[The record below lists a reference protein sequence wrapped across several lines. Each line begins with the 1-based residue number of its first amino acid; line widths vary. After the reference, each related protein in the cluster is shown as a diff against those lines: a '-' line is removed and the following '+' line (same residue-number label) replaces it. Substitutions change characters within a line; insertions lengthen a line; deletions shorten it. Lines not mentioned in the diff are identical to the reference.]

1 MLGLCTLKCG
11 WGPSMLILPA
21 YTIHRVDIVSERLG
35 VWKRFVVAIPNTV
48 LGYIAYIP
56 PGPLPLHSLTTH
68 PISKQSQ
75 EVPLLPVPGGYEV
88 HPPQPLTLVSFF
100 HPLPSQK

>member
-56 PGPLPLHSLTTH
+56 PRASPLPF
-68 PISKQSQ
+68 P
-75 EVPLLPVPGGYEV
+75 Y
-88 HPPQPLTLVSFF
+88 
-100 HPLPSQK
+100 HPLHLKAITRSSSFVCSRRI